1 MGAYMSGDVY
11 RFPCRSMTFYVR
23 NHLCPLSATLAMGLI
38 EGRLGSVVEKL
49 SDQNYEQSLALY
61 CLWFD
66 IGLTYCQITP
76 QDQVFNDTL
85 KIFNKGSAA
94 VSPKDGKLF
103 HPTVHLVIRFASDAE
118 SDRTL
123 APHSPGLQSRLCAR
137 NLQWFF
143 EINAGCGCS
152 PHDSWVNTL
161 ISRANLIAA
170 WANLGYV
177 EESAIRSHILQPLIS
192 EPFPKLQDYNADG
205 IIVLFK
211 IAGATFGAYV
221 DPSVVDRCFEL
232 LKNHYSLNTVK
243 GRLVQV
249 RVAHIVEGGNRVD
262 ENFKELLELR
272 ERGWE
277 GLPPPP
283 VFATRMPNVT
293 GVGQEDPSATP
304 VATPLGL
311 PASDP
316 EPQLPHSPP
325 PKSATFPE
333 TEKTPSPPATHSP
346 SISITTL
353 SDFEVADI
361 LDDEIPTDPTT
372 VTPHD
377 TLNFEDGNVEVLCG
391 NTLFRVHTSILS
403 LHSPA
408 LRQMF
413 AQASLVT
420 AESPNGCPRI
430 PSFDKATDFAML
442 LKTVYL
448 PGYVRSSLPRPI
460 VYRAV
465 TDSPNGTKYRTS
477 THSRP
482 SSESPRSTTCRLLD
496 PSCSRPSV
504 MRTQRLSRESLLPS
518 HWGKASSVGRPLTR
532 MRSSTYSFSRISRPR
547 CQWRIIWRLEEALIH

>member
-1 MGAYMSGDVY
+1 
-11 RFPCRSMTFYVR
+11 
-23 NHLCPLSATLAMGLI
+23 MGLI
-38 EGRLGSVVEKL
+38 ENRLESLVGKL

-61 CLWFD
+61 CLLFD
-66 IGLTYCQITP
+66 IGLTYCQSP
-76 QDQVFNDTL
+76 SDQISDDIWN
-85 KIFNKGSAA
+85 IFNRGSGA
-94 VSPKDGKLF
+94 VSYKDGKLI
-103 HPTVHLVIRFASDAE
+103 HPTAHLAIRFASDVE
-118 SDRTL
+118 SDSTL
-123 APHSPGLQSRLCAR
+123 APQIAGLQSRLCAS
-137 NLQWFF
+137 NLQSFF
-143 EINAGCGCS
+143 QFNAGCGIS
-152 PHDSWVNTL
+152 PHDSWVNAS
-161 ISRANLIAA
+161 ISHANLVAA
-170 WANLGYV
+170 CANLGYV
-177 EESAIRSHILQPLIS
+177 EESTIRNHILQLLIS
-192 EPFPKLQDYNADG
+192 EPLPKLQDYNADA

-211 IAGATFGAYV
+211 IAGATFEAYA
-221 DPSVVDRCFEL
+221 DPSVVNRCFEL
-232 LKNHYSLNTVK
+232 LKNHYSFNTVK

-249 RVAHIVEGGNRVD
+249 RVAHTVEGGNRVD
-262 ENFKELLELR
+262 ENLKELFELR

-311 PASDP
+311 PAGDP
-316 EPQLPHSPP
+316 EPQVPHSPP
-325 PKSATFPE
+325 PESADFPGIE
-333 TEKTPSPPATHSP
+333 TTPPPPATHSP

-361 LDDEIPTDPTT
+361 LDEIPTDPTT

-403 LHSPA
+403 LHSSA

-413 AQASLVT
+413 AQASLAT

-460 VYRAV
+460 VYRVV
-465 TDSPNGTKYRTS
+465 TDSLSGTKYRTS

-496 PSCSRPSV
+496 PSCSRSSV
-504 MRTQRLSRESLLPS
+504 MRTRRLSRESLLPS
-518 HWGKASSVGRPLTR
+518 HWGKASSVDRPPTR

-547 CQWRIIWRLEEALIH
+547 CQWRITWRLEEASIH